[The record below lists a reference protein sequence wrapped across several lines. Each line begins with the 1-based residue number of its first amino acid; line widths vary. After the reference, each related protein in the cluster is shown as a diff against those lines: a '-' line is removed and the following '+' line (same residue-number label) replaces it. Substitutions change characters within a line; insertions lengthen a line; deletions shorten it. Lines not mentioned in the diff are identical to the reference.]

1 MADETSIDD
10 VLTDVTIRMEK
21 SLQVFQHDLDS
32 LRTGRASTALVENI
46 DVDYY
51 GTSMPLNQLA
61 TITAPEARLLV
72 IQPYDRGALMAIE
85 KEIQKSDLGLTPN
98 NDGTIIRLSIP
109 PLTEERRKDLVKQL
123 KRKLEDGHVAV
134 RNIRRDGV
142 EHIRALEKEKQVSE
156 DESRRAQERLQK
168 ITDEHIAKS
177 DSVST
182 KKEAELME
190 I

>member
-1 MADETSIDD
+1 MADEKSVDD
-10 VLTDVTIRMEK
+10 VLKDVTNRMEK
-21 SLQVFQHDLDS
+21 SVQVFQHDLDS
-32 LRTGRASTALVENI
+32 LRTGRASTALVENLE
-46 DVDYY
+46 VDYY

-61 TITAPEARLLV
+61 TITTPEARLLV
-72 IQPYDRGALMAIE
+72 IQPFDRGAVGAIE

-98 NDGTIIRLSIP
+98 NDGTVIRLAIP

-123 KRKLEDGHVAV
+123 KRKQEDGHVAI
-134 RNIRRDGV
+134 RNVRRDGL
-142 EHIRALEKEKQVSE
+142 EHIRTLEKGKQVSE

-168 ITDEHIAKS
+168 ITDDHIAKS
-177 DSVST
+177 DALST

>member
-1 MADETSIDD
+1 MADDKNVED
-10 VLTDVTIRMEK
+10 VLKDVTSRMEK
-21 SLQVFQHDLDS
+21 SLQVFQHDLNS
-32 LRTGRASTALVENI
+32 IRTGRASTALVESI

-51 GTSMPLNQLA
+51 GTTMPLNQLA

-72 IQPYDRGALMAIE
+72 IQPYDRGALVAIE

-98 NDGTIIRLSIP
+98 NDGAIIRLSIP
-109 PLTEERRKDLVKQL
+109 PLTEERRKDMVKQL
-123 KRKLEDGHVAV
+123 KRKLEEGHVAV
-134 RNIRRDGV
+134 RNIRRDGL

-168 ITDEHIAKS
+168 ITDEHIAKG
-177 DSVST
+177 DAVST
-182 KKEAELME
+182 KKETELME